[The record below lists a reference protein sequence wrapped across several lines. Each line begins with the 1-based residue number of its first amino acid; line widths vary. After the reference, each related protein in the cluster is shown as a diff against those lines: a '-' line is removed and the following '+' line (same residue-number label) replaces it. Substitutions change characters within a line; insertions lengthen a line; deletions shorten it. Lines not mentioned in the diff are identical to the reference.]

1 MITVK
6 RKVAIG
12 CGGRGKVALKLASAP
27 PPAPPS
33 APGRVPRVARLL
45 ALAIRFERQVRSGAV
60 QDQSELARRFGVTQP
75 RMTQIMNLALLA
87 PWIQEQVLSLPRVT
101 KGREPVTERTLRRI
115 ACEACWERQQK
126 MWDLVVGN
134 AVENAEDNPNRFR
147 A

>member
-33 APGRVPRVARLL
+33 SPGRVPRVARLL
-45 ALAIRFERQVRSGAV
+45 ALAIRLERQVRAGAV
-60 QDQSELARRFGVTQP
+60 RDQSELARHLRVSQP

-87 PWIQEQVLSLPRVT
+87 PWIQEQVLSLPSVT
-101 KGREPVTERTLRRI
+101 KGRAPVTERTLRRI
-115 ACEACWERQQK
+115 ASEACWERQQK
-126 MWDLVVGN
+126 MWDLVAGN
-134 AVENAEDNPNRFR
+134 VVDNR
-147 A
+147 ADQP